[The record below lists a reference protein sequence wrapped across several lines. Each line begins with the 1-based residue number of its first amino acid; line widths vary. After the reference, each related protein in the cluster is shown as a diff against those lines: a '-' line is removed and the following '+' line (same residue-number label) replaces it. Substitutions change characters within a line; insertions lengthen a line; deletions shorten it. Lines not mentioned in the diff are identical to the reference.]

1 VEIVVNV
8 KEPTPE
14 FERDLLALL
23 EEHRASLRH
32 DPGWNVDRVRLFYS
46 ALAPRAQ
53 RIIREAVARD
63 DGKVSADELRDSDGS
78 SLRGHASA
86 FTRTVRRG
94 ALEGWWDSGME
105 SPIIALGP
113 GSGKVQ
119 GYQIRT
125 EEILA
130 AFRAALINPAEPK
143 EK

>member
-1 VEIVVNV
+1 MEITVSV

-23 EEHRASLRH
+23 DKHRAALRH
-32 DPGWNVDRVRLFYS
+32 DPGWNVDRSRLFYG

-53 RIIREAVARD
+53 RIIREAVDRG
-63 DGKVSADELRDSDGS
+63 GKVAADDLRDSDGS

-86 FTRTVRRG
+86 FARLVRRG
-94 ALEGWWDSGME
+94 AAEGWWDSGME

-119 GYQIRT
+119 GYQIRDEAT
-125 EEILA
+125 LA
-130 AFRAALINPAEPK
+130 AFRAALVNPAEPNGK
-143 EK
+143 